1 MRICHSSS
9 LVADSRAAVTAVLF
23 YLAKKRQW
31 AVRDSLR
38 RSVRRV
44 TRRDRPE
51 TSRTGDYTRSRS
63 RGVTRIDSPP
73 NTARSQ
79 PSRGEKAPM
88 LTETPWKRDVEKGYN
103 SKKSSTPATP
113 APLSSFDMDSP
124 RNAQGPIWTKVFGK
138 R

>member
-1 MRICHSSS
+1 MRLCHSSS
-9 LVADSRAAVTAVLF
+9 LFADSRAAITAVLF
-23 YLAKKRQW
+23 SLAKKRQW

-51 TSRTGDYTRSRS
+51 TPRTGDYTRSRS

-73 NTARSQ
+73 NTVRSQ
-79 PSRGEKAPM
+79 PSRGGEKTPM

-103 SKKSSTPATP
+103 SEKS
-113 APLSSFDMDSP
+113 
-124 RNAQGPIWTKVFGK
+124 
-138 R
+138 